1 MAEKIMTNRDIPAGM
16 LVIYKA
22 DESVAWAANCHGKNG
37 FYLTLMVYDSIIS
50 L

>member
-1 MAEKIMTNRDIPAGM
+1 
-16 LVIYKA
+16 
-22 DESVAWAANCHGKNG
+22 VAWAANCHGKNG